1 MRIVIIIR
9 RLWRKLTT
17 ILVAYIFV
25 LLAVVSEKTA
35 TRVVYFDIILYSF
48 GDVVGNRAPRLH
60 VSRTPLIA
68 SPPSRSLFKN
78 SLH

>member
-25 LLAVVSEKTA
+25 LLAVVSEKTR
-35 TRVVYFDIILYSF
+35 RV
-48 GDVVGNRAPRLH
+48 
-60 VSRTPLIA
+60 
-68 SPPSRSLFKN
+68 
-78 SLH
+78 